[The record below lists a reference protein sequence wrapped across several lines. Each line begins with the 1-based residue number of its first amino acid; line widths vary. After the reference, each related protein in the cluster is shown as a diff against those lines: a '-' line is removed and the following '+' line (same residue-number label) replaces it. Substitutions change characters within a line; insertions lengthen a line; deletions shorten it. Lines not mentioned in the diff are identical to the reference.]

1 MRNSSRKAPRPA
13 PARRSGMV
21 MLVSGVCLWLGG
33 LGLVHVITTNHIHK
47 LGDEQRLVERQLADL
62 DREKHSYDL
71 KIEEALSRKNLMEK
85 LSQHRTKLKA
95 LQPSNVIYVTVN
107 PTPAPPSDEVAPL
120 IHP

>member
-1 MRNSSRKAPRPA
+1 MRNTTRKAPRPA
-13 PARRSGMV
+13 TPSRRSGMV
-21 MLVSGVCLWLGG
+21 VMVSGICLWLGG

-47 LGDEQRLVERQLADL
+47 LGDEQRMLERQMADL
-62 DREKHSYDL
+62 ERERHSYDL

-95 LQPSNVIYVTVN
+95 LQASNVIYVSVD
-107 PTPAPPSDEVAPL
+107 PAPAADETTPR